1 MIDSI
6 VKILGVDFGE
16 QIGEK
21 IGGRIQEILGRAIF
35 GQTSSPEWL
44 PQFRVLGKLG
54 NWGPK
59 IGERFG
65 GGGGHARID
74 VHTSSV
80 MYSVRVMYS

>member
-6 VKILGVDFGE
+6 VNILGVDLGE

-44 PQFRVLGKLG
+44 PQFRVLGKFG
-54 NWGPK
+54 NWGRK
-59 IGERFG
+59 SGSDLG
-65 GGGGHARID
+65 VGVATHASMCMRA
-74 VHTSSV
+74 V
-80 MYSVRVMYS
+80 